1 LSETYVFY
9 MNVSLTTEM
18 EQWVQQKVGSGL
30 YTSASEVVR
39 EAIRALHAK
48 ETQSRAKL
56 ANLRDAIQEGII
68 GLEQQAG
75 LEWTVKLSEDVK
87 ESGRQRR
94 KA

>member
-1 LSETYVFY
+1 
-9 MNVSLTTEM
+9 MNVSLTSEM